1 MISSRAQIFGCEN
14 KNQNKTKKEMKN
26 DPKKEKQSGVKSSD
40 LKNQIEKKIS
50 SFRPD
55 MAKVLGEETANSAIK
70 NLVNAFLVEADNN
83 KALMT
88 ANANYLDRVP
98 SDAGSLV
105 KMHTNLILAG
115 VLNLPVKAKE
125 AKTDTP
131 KQDAAAQ
138 ASNP

>member
-1 MISSRAQIFGCEN
+1 
-14 KNQNKTKKEMKN
+14 MKD

-40 LKNQIEKKIS
+40 LMNQIEKKIS

-55 MAKVLGEETANSAIK
+55 MAKVLGEETADAAIK
-70 NLVNAFLVEADNN
+70 NLVKAFLVEADNN

-98 SDAGSLV
+98 SDAGSLIQ
-105 KMHTNLILAG
+105 MHSNLILEG
-115 VLNLPVKAKE
+115 KLRLPVKAKE
-125 AKTDTP
+125 TKTDTP
-131 KQDAAAQ
+131 KQGADAN